1 VKTTS
6 APGVALLGGAIIAI
20 TYGLARFVFGLFLP
34 AIRDDMEFGPTVA
47 GIIGGLPFASFVI
60 AVVAAPVVSESIGPR
75 WAATLA
81 TALAVAGLLA
91 VAGAPGPVILAI
103 GVLTCGLSTGL
114 SSPVMAHAV
123 HSAVVPAVRGRVNAT
138 INAGTS
144 LGIAAATPVIWWG
157 QEAWRPAYLLFA
169 AVAAFGL
176 IAASVGLPHR
186 GTEGQE
192 TEPAE
197 EAPTREGRK
206 ARRNAIIRLTALAG
220 TMGTIS
226 AAFWVFAPDFV
237 ITVGSLSRGVTGW
250 MWLAVGAGGLI
261 GGTAGDMIDRFGA
274 ARTHAGAFAAMAAS
288 LGLLAF
294 APQGLAIA
302 LVASALF
309 GAAYMTLTG
318 FYLVR
323 GTRILANRPEMGP
336 VLPLVATAS
345 GQVIGSPAAGTL
357 IGAMGHAAT
366 FFAFA
371 GAGLAAAIVSLWL
384 ATVREAPAAA

>member
-1 VKTTS
+1 MRTSS
-6 APGVALLGGAIIAI
+6 APGVALIGGAIIAI

-34 AIRDDMEFGPTVA
+34 AIRADMGFGPTVA
-47 GIIGGLPFASFVI
+47 GIIGGLPFASFVA
-60 AVVAAPVVSESIGPR
+60 AVAVAPLVSETIGPR

-81 TALAVAGLLA
+81 TALAVVGLLS
-91 VAGAPGPVILAI
+91 VAGAPGPVILGI

-123 HSAVVPAVRGRVNAT
+123 HSAVVPTVRGRVNAT

-176 IAASVGLPHR
+176 IAASLGLPHR
-186 GTEGQE
+186 GPSGRE
-192 TEPAE
+192 TAETE
-197 EAPTREGRK
+197 EAPAQAGRK
-206 ARRNAIIRLTALAG
+206 AQRSAIGRLAALSAA
-220 TMGTIS
+220 MGAIS

-237 ITVGSLSRGVTGW
+237 ITVGSLSRGVTAW
-250 MWLAVGAGGLI
+250 MWLAVGVGGLI
-261 GGTAGDMIDRFGA
+261 GGAAGDMIDRFGA

-288 LGLLAF
+288 LALLAL

-302 LVASALF
+302 LVASGLF

-345 GQVIGSPAAGTL
+345 GQVIGSPVAGTL
-357 IGAMGHAAT
+357 IEAMGHATT

-371 GAGLAAAIVSLWL
+371 GAGLAAAIVSYWL
-384 ATVREAPAAA
+384 ATAREPAAAT